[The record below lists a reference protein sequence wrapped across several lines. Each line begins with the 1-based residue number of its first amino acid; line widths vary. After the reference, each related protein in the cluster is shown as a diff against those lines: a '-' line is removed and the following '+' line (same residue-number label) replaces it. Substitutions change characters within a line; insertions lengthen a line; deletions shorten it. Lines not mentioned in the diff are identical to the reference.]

1 MADLNARPA
10 PVTAQRPVA
19 LIVLAAGAGTRMNSD
34 LPKPL
39 HELGGS
45 PLVAHAL
52 AAGRAL
58 EPERVIVVTGHGAD
72 AVEAA
77 VAEADPEAV
86 CVRQEEQK
94 GTGHAV
100 LQAAPALKGFDG
112 DAVVLYADTPFL
124 TAETIERLRAARM
137 DHDVVVLGF
146 EAVDPGRYGRLV
158 MEGDALMR
166 IVEAKD
172 ATTEELALT
181 TCNSG
186 VMAAD
191 AAVLM
196 GYLGRIAPQNAAG
209 EYYLTDVVA
218 LARTAGQSAGV
229 VLCPEDETRGVDSRA
244 GLARAEARFQALCRS
259 RAMEAGVTLTWPDSV
274 VFSADTVIGRDAV
287 IEPHVVFG
295 PGVTVETGARIRAF
309 SHLEGCHV
317 SQGAVIGPYARLRPD
332 AEIGNDARI
341 GNFVEVK
348 AASIGEGA
356 KVNHLSYIGDAEI
369 GAGTNV
375 GAGTVTCNYD
385 GVMKHRT
392 VIGRDV
398 FIGSDTMLIAPV
410 TVGDGAMTGS
420 GSVITQDVPDGAL
433 ALARARQVNKPGL
446 ALRLM
451 ERLRALKKER
461 KV

>member
-229 VLCPEDETRGVDSRA
+229 VLCPEDETLGVDSRA

-398 FIGSDTMLIAPV
+398 FIGSDTMLIASV